1 MAASRAPWASGPGE
15 ILRHALGLLAKDTD
29 ANRRIAFLNIDNAV
43 ELIIK
48 TYLTLPQRVSGLR
61 LSRAEYS
68 QISESFPLLLD
79 ALEHHA
85 GAKLVGID
93 LGEIEWY
100 HRLRNQLYHQGN
112 GLTVERE
119 KVEVYGE
126 LAKLLFGNLFGMA
139 LEIGVSVRVD
149 ALGKFMALWLNL
161 EREATYLAT
170 LRAQPSSPY
179 VWRSWQSALEAYVD
193 EGRLQR
199 SDLDEID
206 KLRILRNKVVHGK
219 LDPEALDPKTLEALI
234 RLANQLQKL
243 SREHKT
249 GDAATWCAFGTF
261 QPELE
266 CVAGVRLWRYC
277 LARAKPLPE
286 FDLAPKAKASF

>member
-179 VWRSWQSALEAYVD
+179 VWRY
-193 EGRLQR
+193 
-199 SDLDEID
+199 